1 MSRIANRW
9 FAISDDGSNLYRKP
23 NSHTPA
29 PMPLPNPE
37 SARTALPER
46 TYERLRNLIVRGRIP
61 SGARVIEAD
70 VALRFGVSRT
80 PVREAL
86 SRLIHERYLVPV
98 TSGKRTELAVAPF
111 TAEDV
116 RELWEIIG
124 SLEGYAASMTATL
137 PENRRLKLADELR
150 RINLGLRVAAAEQ
163 PRNADKLS
171 DLQAEFHLRL
181 VLETAGPHMR
191 SIYGALRP
199 QVQRYEWIYGTH
211 AEADYARSIA
221 EHMTIIAAIR
231 EGNAEGAR
239 NAVITHW
246 HNAISRTSNVI
257 RPAPFGSPRVK
268 SRAKSAKRKF

>member
-1 MSRIANRW
+1 M
-9 FAISDDGSNLYRKP
+9 
-23 NSHTPA
+23 T
-29 PMPLPNPE
+29 LPIPD
-37 SARTALPER
+37 SARTTLPER

-61 SGARVIEAD
+61 SGARVIEAE

-80 PVREAL
+80 PVREAF
-86 SRLIHERYLVPV
+86 SRLIHDRYLVPV

-124 SLEGYAASMTATL
+124 SLESYAASMTAIL
-137 PENRRLKLADELR
+137 PETRRIKVADELR
-150 RINLGLRVAAAEQ
+150 RINLELRAAAAER

-171 DLQAEFHLRL
+171 ELQTGFHQGF

-211 AEADYARSIA
+211 AQADYAPSIA

-239 NAVITHW
+239 NAVIRHW
-246 HNAISRTSNVI
+246 HEAISRTSKVI
-257 RPAPFGSPRVK
+257 RPAPFASPRVK
-268 SRAKSAKRKF
+268 PRRKSLKGKT